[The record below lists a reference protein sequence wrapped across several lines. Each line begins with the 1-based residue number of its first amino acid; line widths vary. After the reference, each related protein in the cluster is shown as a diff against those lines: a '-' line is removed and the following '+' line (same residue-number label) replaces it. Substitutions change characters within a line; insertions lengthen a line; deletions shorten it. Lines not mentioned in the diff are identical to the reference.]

1 MQLDVTKLTPEARK
15 AIVECLKIAAHRGR
29 QLREEREREQEIRRA
44 ESSQDDTG
52 DAADKGSPPEI
63 QSQQEVGNQQEQ
75 SDPHSV
81 ALSVDAPST
90 DATYSGA

>member
-1 MQLDVTKLTPEARK
+1 MRLDVTKLTPEARK

-29 QLREEREREQEIRRA
+29 QLREEREREQRILCA
-44 ESSQDDTG
+44 ESAQEKTG
-52 DAADKGSPPEI
+52 DATDKRSPPEG
-63 QSQQEVGNQQEQ
+63 QSQQVVGNQQEQ

-90 DATYSGA
+90 DASYSGA